1 MAGGDGLRSKPLT
14 ADAAAPHLL
23 GANGVLVAGPSPHTR
38 MVACSSLAPSKCTPL
53 ARWVTKLPAGIGTV
67 APGSNLGPEPTH
79 QVPDTTMKKR
89 SLGWKCGRLMLP
101 GSHCR
106 STA

>member
-1 MAGGDGLRSKPLT
+1 MT
-14 ADAAAPHLL
+14 
-23 GANGVLVAGPSPHTR
+23 
-38 MVACSSLAPSKCTPL
+38 
-53 ARWVTKLPAGIGTV
+53 WLPAGIGTV
-67 APGSNLGPEPTH
+67 ALGSKVGPEPTH
-79 QVPDTTMKKR
+79 QVPETTMKKR